1 MDETKFDELLIDKKL
16 LFDRMIDSSK
26 EEVNLPNNFASS
38 NFNNFKMIVQQI
50 TDEIMDKY
58 RKILN
63 SRFRINRN
71 FK

>member
-1 MDETKFDELLIDKKL
+1 
-16 LFDRMIDSSK
+16 MIDSSK